1 MHCRGVIH
9 RDLKP
14 ENVVIGKDGYIKLID
29 FGFSK
34 MVGNE
39 KTAKTHT
46 TLGTPE
52 YMCPECIQA
61 VGHSKPVDLWCLG
74 VLLFEMIAGHVPF
87 YKEDPFETYQMILK
101 LEYEFPSFLWMAVS
115 AKDLISLFLVL
126 NPHDRIDDFLAIKGH
141 AFFFGVD
148 WVGIEEK
155 TVEVPSENLPEI
167 KADDPGSNF
176 LTVPEETEVFAEVDE
191 SVDRK
196 VFKAFSANN

>member
-1 MHCRGVIH
+1 M
-9 RDLKP
+9 
-14 ENVVIGKDGYIKLID
+14 E
-29 FGFSK
+29 
-34 MVGNE
+34 
-39 KTAKTHT
+39 
-46 TLGTPE
+46 
-52 YMCPECIQA
+52 
-61 VGHSKPVDLWCLG
+61 
-74 VLLFEMIAGHVPF
+74 
-87 YKEDPFETYQMILK
+87 
-101 LEYEFPSFLWMAVS
+101 
-115 AKDLISLFLVL
+115 
-126 NPHDRIDDFLAIKGH
+126 GH